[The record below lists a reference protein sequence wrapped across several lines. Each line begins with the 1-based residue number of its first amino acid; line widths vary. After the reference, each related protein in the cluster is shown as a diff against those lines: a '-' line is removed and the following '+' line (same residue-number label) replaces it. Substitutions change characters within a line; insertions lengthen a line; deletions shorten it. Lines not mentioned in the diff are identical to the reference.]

1 MQKSRDFSFIAD
13 AFVHCDIRAVRLD
26 SSLKLTA
33 QDIPGLFLF
42 QESIRKRL
50 WHDVSIA
57 RNLMTDASCQLLLNQ
72 HREAKDSAPPIRSDE
87 ILSPSCEQF
96 SPLLCSMP

>member
-42 QESIRKRL
+42 QEHSQTAL
-50 WHDVSIA
+50 A
-57 RNLMTDASCQLLLNQ
+57 
-72 HREAKDSAPPIRSDE
+72 
-87 ILSPSCEQF
+87 
-96 SPLLCSMP
+96 